1 MNKKI
6 LSLIFIFFIIIFF
19 VFTFNVTSSRYIG
32 QIESETKD
40 VIAVPI
46 IDITNPTFEYTAT
59 DLIPGFSKETDF
71 YIRNYDNTNTN
82 EVLMKYYLKVQ
93 LNSDIPVKLFLTDEN
108 GQTIELDNEKK
119 TAEKE
124 VPYGEK
130 IQTKYHIKIEWDKKD
145 NDYKYADKSINL
157 IIDLTSTQVL
167 EGA

>member
-46 IDITNPTFEYTAT
+46 IDITNPTFEYTPT
-59 DLIPGFSKETDF
+59 ELIPGFSDETDF
-71 YIRNYDNTNTN
+71 YVRNYDDTNTN

-93 LNSDIPVKLFLTDEN
+93 VNSDIPVKISLTDEN
-108 GQTIELDNEKK
+108 GEEIELDNEKK

-124 VPYGEK
+124 LPYGEK
-130 IQTKYHIKIEWDKKD
+130 TQTKYHIKIEWDKKD
-145 NDYKYADKSINL
+145 NDYKYADKNIKL
-157 IIDLTSTQVL
+157 IIDLTSTQVV

>member
-6 LSLIFIFFIIIFF
+6 LNLIFIFFIIIFF

-46 IDITNPTFEYTAT
+46 IDITNPTFEYTPT

-124 VPYGEK
+124 VPYGEQ

-145 NDYKYADKSINL
+145 NDYKYADKSIKL